1 MKPWLS
7 LLALLSLVG
16 CHAPSKV
23 ASNAV
28 PAATSTFE
36 TTSSRLTSE
45 QVIAWA
51 DLPKT
56 LANPSKLQVGQ
67 ADGQAI
73 LGDYV
78 TLLNGADAN
87 NFLRQH
93 GYAKTLRTLAVRRTQ
108 STIEIDLEIEGKDG
122 AKTTLTLKADG
133 GKQGVG

>member
-1 MKPWLS
+1 MKPSLS

-16 CHAPSKV
+16 CSSTTEVK
-23 ASNAV
+23 
-28 PAATSTFE
+28 PAAA
-36 TTSSRLTSE
+36 LTAALTPV
-45 QVIAWA
+45 QVLTWA
-51 DLPKT
+51 QLDQT

-73 LGDYV
+73 LGEYV
-78 TLLNGADAN
+78 TLLNGADAK

-108 STIEIDLEIEGKDG
+108 STIEIDLEVEGKDG

>member
-1 MKPWLS
+1 MKPSLS

-16 CHAPSKV
+16 CSSTTEVK
-23 ASNAV
+23 
-28 PAATSTFE
+28 PAAA
-36 TTSSRLTSE
+36 LTPV
-45 QVIAWA
+45 QVLTWA
-51 DLPKT
+51 QLDQT

-73 LGDYV
+73 LGEYV
-78 TLLNGADAN
+78 TLLNGADAK

-108 STIEIDLEIEGKDG
+108 STIEIDLEVEGKDG
-122 AKTTLTLKADG
+122 QKATLTLKADG